1 MSIQQQANVTCP
13 VCRRVSAFTIWQSVN
28 TTENPEMK
36 EAFRDGSV
44 FRFRCPKCGAETPV
58 SFPCLYHEM
67 EQQMM
72 IYLVDEEAVEK
83 TREIFNKGKADPKNH
98 HYIYRIVTT
107 PQDFI
112 EKIRIFD
119 AGRDDRT
126 VEVYKHLLAHTVA
139 DTYPDLDYD
148 TIRYDGYSDDGKEY
162 LDVLKGGEVLT
173 SATIDDALYER
184 LDEAVTVQHG
194 AIRHGKEW
202 VIDGKWAA
210 AAIG

>member
-1 MSIQQQANVTCP
+1 MSIEQQVNVTCP
-13 VCRRVSAFTIWQSVN
+13 ACGCASMFTIWQSVN

-36 EAFRDGSV
+36 AAFMSGAA
-44 FRFRCPKCGAETPV
+44 FRFRCPKCGRETPI
-58 SFPCLYHEM
+58 FYPCLYH
-67 EQQMM
+67 QMADQIM
-72 IYLVDEEAVEK
+72 IYLVREEKVKPTAEVFK
-83 TREIFNKGKADPKNH
+83 KGKSDPKNH

-107 PQDFI
+107 PADLI

-202 VIDGKWAA
+202 VIDDKWAA